1 LRSAIGCGLS
11 ILAELSKLK
20 GEAFSVLLED
30 RGHELCQ
37 IQHRRLV
44 AKLYLTFALTKLGGL
59 FRATECYKLLFAN
72 SFVNTLTMRGRVQSI
87 R

>member
-1 LRSAIGCGLS
+1 
-11 ILAELSKLK
+11 
-20 GEAFSVLLED
+20 
-30 RGHELCQ
+30 
-37 IQHRRLV
+37 V

-59 FRATECYKLLFAN
+59 GRATECYKLLFAN